1 MHQVGSDAPTGGLV
15 CVLMVGTTVSHYR
28 ILSHIGAGGMG
39 TVYLAEDTNLHRRVA
54 LKFLSPETASHPDA
68 AARLLR
74 EARAASAL
82 DHPHIA
88 TVYEIGDHAG
98 QPFIAMA
105 HYEGDTLATLLA
117 RGPLPMA
124 EVARLV
130 AQVADALDAAH
141 AAAIVHRDLKPS
153 NLMLTTT
160 GQVKVL
166 DFGLAK
172 IELGE
177 TATRLTQAGS
187 TLGTAGYMSPRTGRR

>member
-1 MHQVGSDAPTGGLV
+1 MI
-15 CVLMVGTTVSHYR
+15 GTAVSHYW

-39 TVYLAEDTNLHRRVA
+39 TVYLAEDTNLKRSVA
-54 LKFLSPETASHPDA
+54 LKFLSPDTASHPDA

-98 QPFIAMA
+98 QPFIAIA
-105 HYEGDTLATLLA
+105 HYERETLAALLA

-130 AQVADALDAAH
+130 AQVADALAAAH
-141 AAAIVHRDLKPS
+141 AHGIVHRDLKPS

-160 GQVKVL
+160 GEVKVL
-166 DFGLAK
+166 DLRPRQDRDGRD
-172 IELGE
+172 GDP
-177 TATRLTQAGS
+177 THTRREHRRDGRLHVAR
-187 TLGTAGYMSPRTGRR
+187 AGRR

>member
-1 MHQVGSDAPTGGLV
+1 MI
-15 CVLMVGTTVSHYR
+15 GTTVSHYR
-28 ILSHIGAGGMG
+28 IISHIGAGGMG
-39 TVYLAEDTNLHRRVA
+39 TVYLAEDSNLNRRVA
-54 LKFLSPETASHPDA
+54 LKFLSPDTAGHPDA

-105 HYEGDTLATLLA
+105 HYEGETLAARLA

-130 AQVADALDAAH
+130 AQVADALAAAH
-141 AAAIVHRDLKPS
+141 AHGIVHRDLKPS

-160 GQVKVL
+160 GRGEGP
-166 DFGLAK
+166 GLRAR
-172 IELGE
+172 EDRDGRDGD
-177 TATRLTQAGS
+177 ATHTRREHRGHCRLHVAR
-187 TLGTAGYMSPRTGRR
+187 AGRR